1 MKSKSS
7 EEKRLLIPKYRSW
20 PILRLRTGRKNN
32 MSEQNV
38 SLTGDDRLIALA
50 DGSTMGDMMIVFAT
64 NAPIEELKELEKI
77 SNDIYI
83 NGGDQED
90 VPIWAEVL
98 KNKGYVF
105 DYVDEHQHITA
116 LGISSEWLEKD
127 YPQIT
132 EHYCIENQP
141 EM

>member
-1 MKSKSS
+1 
-7 EEKRLLIPKYRSW
+7 
-20 PILRLRTGRKNN
+20 
-32 MSEQNV
+32 MSEKEV
-38 SLTGDDRLIALA
+38 SLTGDERLITLA
-50 DGSTMGDMMIVFAT
+50 DGTTMGDMMIVFRT
-64 NAPIEELKELEKI
+64 NAPVDELKELEKV
-77 SNDIYI
+77 SNDVYL
-83 NGGDQED
+83 NSGGEED

-116 LGISSEWLEKD
+116 FETSSEWLEKE
-127 YPQIT
+127 YPRIA